1 MQAILR
7 SAAVRKTAGA
17 FATLA
22 GVAVFVFFMLR
33 AIPGDQISASLGTE
47 AAGLTEAQRKA
58 LEAYYGLDQSLPVQ
72 FFSWLGNLFQGDLG
86 FSVRAQQPVLDLTL
100 AALPVTFELA
110 IISIVLALA
119 IGVPLGMLAASAPGK
134 VRDFLGQAASLIGL
148 SVPAFL
154 LATTLLTFFAVNLGF
169 NPNGLGY
176 KTLIEDPIINLQQM
190 FLPALVLGFGISAP
204 IIRTTRAAV
213 LEIRSQD
220 FIRTARAKGVATRR
234 IQFRHILRNA
244 LIPIV
249 TMTGLQFGYLLGG
262 AVVVEQI
269 FSLPGIGRQVLL
281 GIQQKEY
288 ALVQSTV
295 LVIAASFVIINLLTD
310 LLYRAIDPRVRA
322 E

>member
-1 MQAILR
+1 MKRFLR
-7 SAAVRKTAGA
+7 SAALKKVLGA
-17 FATLA
+17 FGTLG

-47 AAGLTEAQRKA
+47 AAGLTEAQRQA
-58 LEAYYGLDQSLPVQ
+58 LVEYYGLDQSLTTQ
-72 FFSWLGNLFQGDLG
+72 FFSWIANLFQGNLG
-86 FSVRAQQPVLDLTL
+86 FSIRAQQPVLDLTL
-100 AALPVTFELA
+100 AALPVTFQLA
-110 IISIVLALA
+110 MFSIIIALGV
-119 IGVPLGMLAASAPGK
+119 GVPVGMLAASRVGK
-134 VRDFLGQAASLIGL
+134 VRDFFGQALSLLGL

-154 LATTLLTFFAVNLGF
+154 LATTLLTFFAVNFGF

-176 KTLIEDPIINLQQM
+176 KTFFEDPVVNLQQM
-190 FLPALVLGFGISAP
+190 LLPSLVLGFGISAP

-213 LEIRSQD
+213 LGIRGQD
-220 FIRTARAKGVATRR
+220 FIRTARAKGITMRAL
-234 IQFRHILRNA
+234 QFKHILRNA

-262 AVVVEQI
+262 AVVIEQI

-295 LVIAASFVIINLLTD
+295 LVIAATFVIVNLLTD

>member
-1 MQAILR
+1 MNRILQ
-7 SAAVRKTAGA
+7 SSVLKKAAGA
-17 FATLA
+17 LATLS

-58 LEAYYGLDQSLPVQ
+58 LEEYYGLDQPLTTQ
-72 FFSWLGNLFQGDLG
+72 FFSWLGNLFSGDLG
-86 FSVRAQQPVLDLTL
+86 FSVRAQQPVLDLTV
-100 AALPVTFELA
+100 AALPVTFQLA
-110 IISIVLALA
+110 VLAIVLALA
-119 IGVPLGMLAASAPGK
+119 IGVPIGMLSASAPGK
-134 VRDFLGQAASLIGL
+134 VQDFFGQAVSLLGL
-148 SVPAFL
+148 SIPAFL
-154 LATTLLTFFAVNLGF
+154 LATTLLTFFAMNLGF

-176 KTLIEDPIINLQQM
+176 KPLWEDPAVNLQQM
-190 FLPALVLGFGISAP
+190 FLPAVVLGFGISAP

-213 LEIRSQD
+213 LEIRGQD
-220 FIRTARAKGVATRR
+220 FIRTARAKGITVRR

-269 FSLPGIGRQVLL
+269 FSLPGIGRQVLM

>member
-1 MQAILR
+1 MRRLIH
-7 SAAVRKTAGA
+7 SAALRKTAGA
-17 FATLA
+17 FATLG

-47 AAGLTEAQRKA
+47 AAGLTEIQRTS
-58 LEAYYGLDQSLPVQ
+58 LEEYYGLDQSLPTQ
-72 FFSWLGNLFQGDLG
+72 FFSWVANLFQGNLG
-86 FSVRAQQPVLDLTL
+86 FSIRAQQPVLDLTL
-100 AALPVTFELA
+100 AALPVTFQLAVFA
-110 IISIVLALA
+110 IILALGV
-119 IGVPLGMLAASAPGK
+119 GVPIGMLSASRVGGA
-134 VRDFLGQAASLIGL
+134 RDIFGQSLSLLGL

-154 LATTLLTFFAVNLGF
+154 LATTLLTFLAVNFGF

-176 KTLIEDPIINLQQM
+176 KTLFEDPSVNLQQM
-190 FLPALVLGFGISAP
+190 LLPSIVLGFAISAP

-213 LEIRSQD
+213 LEVREQD
-220 FIRTARAKGVATRR
+220 FIRTARAKGVSSRSL
-234 IQFRHILRNA
+234 QFRHILRNA

-269 FSLPGIGRQVLL
+269 FSLPGVGRQVLM